1 MKPEKL
7 LLMEQW
13 HTVVALMG
21 VDVDAIEEDSW
32 DADDEEHFSTLL
44 SRLEEHNSRMADP
57 NNIMK
62 AVLQTVEMGIGS
74 DDIEEYTSL
83 LEQRNEER
91 EAQEAQTRIAN
102 NPAIRELYD
111 NFQFKYIDSKYLPKH
126 THFEF
131 TDSNGFRFR
140 GRAFRFSWRTT
151 RIWLHWHDK
160 KGKAMKWS
168 WDTNS
173 SSLVIP
179 SQFPA
184 ELREWGGYTSNP
196 VRVAQIIAYKVS
208 KRSMPKNSG
217 FTYPKK

>member
-7 LLMEQW
+7 ALMEQW
-13 HTVVALMG
+13 HSVVALMG
-21 VDVDAIEEDSW
+21 VDVDSIDEDSW
-32 DADDEEHFSTLL
+32 DSDDEENFMALL
-44 SRLEEHNSRMADP
+44 EHLEEHNRRIADP

-62 AVLQTVEMGIGS
+62 AVLLTTEMGLTS
-74 DDIEEYTSL
+74 DDINEYTTL
-83 LEQRNEER
+83 LEERNRER
-91 EAQEAQTRIAN
+91 EELEAKQRIAN

-111 NFQFKYIDSKYLPKH
+111 DFQFKYIDSKYLPKH

-131 TDSNGFRFR
+131 VDTKGFRFR
-140 GRAFRFSWRTT
+140 GRAFRYSWRTT
-151 RIWLHWHDK
+151 RIWLHWTDK

-168 WDTNS
+168 WDAVS
-173 SSLVIP
+173 SDLNIP
-179 SQFPA
+179 ASFPS

-196 VRVAQIIAYKVS
+196 VRVAQIIAHRVS

>member
-7 LLMEQW
+7 ALMEQW

-21 VDVDAIEEDSW
+21 VDVDNIEGELWDDDDDSFSALL
-32 DADDEEHFSTLL
+32 ADF
-44 SRLEEHNSRMADP
+44 EEHNRRMSAPSDT
-57 NNIMK
+57 MK
-62 AVLQTVEMGIGS
+62 AVLQTVEMGIDS
-74 DDIEEYTSL
+74 DDFEQYTDL
-83 LEQRNEER
+83 LEQRKKERDER
-91 EAQEAQTRIAN
+91 ETQERINN
-102 NPAIRELYD
+102 NPAIRELHD
-111 NFQFKYIDSKYLPKH
+111 IFRFKYVDSKYLPKH

-131 TDSNGFRFR
+131 TDNNGFRFR
-140 GRAFRFSWRTT
+140 GRAFRFSWRIT

-179 SQFPA
+179 SQFPS
-184 ELREWGGYTSNP
+184 ELNEWRGYTNNP
-196 VRVAQIIAYKVS
+196 ARVAQIIAYRVS